1 MNRGVFRSSLVQQQM
16 MEGSPN
22 CWSTNNMK
30 PPPELTFPLLPSSSS
45 PSVLPQNPQPS
56 DSEISPWQDSHDLL
70 ESWCQLLLSSRGGL
84 VGEEGKYGW
93 APFQTKKMMTSDDPH
108 DELLFPSATAHIADM
123 KQEYSEGGYVH
134 SLGNEGIQVSRSAW
148 GQILPASSP
157 RSCIT
162 TSFSTNI
169 LNFSN
174 MARRQPDN
182 SPECNSTETAPN
194 KKARVQGS
202 FSPKSTLK
210 VRKEKLGDRITALHQ
225 LVSPFGK
232 TDTAS
237 VLQEAIGYIRFLQSQ
252 IEALSSPYLQGSA
265 SGNMRQPAR
274 GNTSCLLS
282 EDPAQFS
289 DGGGMK
295 GSRPQDQE
303 RCEEPKKDLRSRG
316 LCLVPVSFTMHVG
329 SDNGADFWAPALGGG
344 F

>member
-30 PPPELTFPLLPSSSS
+30 PPPELPFPLLPASSS
-45 PSVLPQNPQPS
+45 PSICIYKSITLSCIQKPKQVSVSNLV
-56 DSEISPWQDSHDLL
+56 
-70 ESWCQLLLSSRGGL
+70 LLLRCRSSRGGL
-84 VGEEGKYGW
+84 VGEEEKYGW
-93 APFQTKKMMTSDDPH
+93 TPFQTKKMMSSDDPH
-108 DELLFPSATAHIADM
+108 DEVLFPSATAHIADI
-123 KQEYSEGGYVH
+123 KQEYSGSGYVH
-134 SLGNEGIQVSRSAW
+134 SHGNEGIQVSRSAW

-169 LNFSN
+169 LDFSN

-182 SPECNSTETAPN
+182 SSELSYLRQCNSTETAPN

-232 TDTAS
+232 SKQYSYTA
-237 VLQEAIGYIRFLQSQ
+237 
-252 IEALSSPYLQGSA
+252 
-265 SGNMRQPAR
+265 
-274 GNTSCLLS
+274 T
-282 EDPAQFS
+282 
-289 DGGGMK
+289 
-295 GSRPQDQE
+295 
-303 RCEEPKKDLRSRG
+303 
-316 LCLVPVSFTMHVG
+316 
-329 SDNGADFWAPALGGG
+329 
-344 F
+344 

>member
-45 PSVLPQNPQPS
+45 PSVFPQNPQPS
-56 DSEISPWQDSHDLL
+56 DTEISPWQDSHDLL

-84 VGEEGKYGW
+84 VGEEDKYGW
-93 APFQTKKMMTSDDPH
+93 TPLQTKKMMSSDDPH
-108 DELLFPSATAHIADM
+108 DEALFPSATAQMADM
-123 KQEYSEGGYVH
+123 KQEYSGSGYAH
-134 SLGNEGIQVSRSAW
+134 GHGNEGIQVSRSAW

-157 RSCIT
+157 RSCTT
-162 TSFSTNI
+162 TSFSTNNI
-169 LNFSN
+169 LDFSN

-182 SPECNSTETAPN
+182 SSECNSTETAPN
-194 KKARVQGS
+194 KKAR
-202 FSPKSTLK
+202 

-252 IEALSSPYLQGSA
+252 IEALSSPYLQSSA
-265 SGNMRQPAR
+265 SGNMRQKPAP
-274 GNTSCLLS
+274 GNTSCLLP

-295 GSRPQDQE
+295 RSRPQDQE

>member
-30 PPPELTFPLLPSSSS
+30 PPPELPFPLLPASSS
-45 PSVLPQNPQPS
+45 PSVFPQNPQPS
-56 DSEISPWQDSHDLL
+56 DTEISPWQDSHDLL

-84 VGEEGKYGW
+84 VGEEEKYGW
-93 APFQTKKMMTSDDPH
+93 TPFQTKKMMSSDDPH
-108 DELLFPSATAHIADM
+108 DEVLFPSATAHIADM
-123 KQEYSEGGYVH
+123 KQEYSGSGYVH
-134 SLGNEGIQVSRSAW
+134 SHGNEGIQVSRTAW

-169 LNFSN
+169 LDFSN

-182 SPECNSTETAPN
+182 SSECNSTETAPN

-274 GNTSCLLS
+274 GNTSCSLS

-295 GSRPQDQE
+295 RSGPQDQE